1 MFIFRKLLKI
11 YISFLIILGEGRP
24 MKRLA
29 SAAAIAAIAVSS
41 VITPTTANAG
51 DGGAVAAGV
60 AGGLLGGWFLGQ
72 LWLGLDTMNQLRFTS
87 LHRHL
92 PQTAIGHTDKP
103 IGTIG
108 VAFGYGLVFA
118 YAIRL

>member
-1 MFIFRKLLKI
+1 M
-11 YISFLIILGEGRP
+11 SRP
-24 MKRLA
+24 ELQEDF
-29 SAAAIAAIAVSS
+29 S
-41 VITPTTANAG
+41 
-51 DGGAVAAGV
+51 
-60 AGGLLGGWFLGQ
+60 GGWFLGQ
-72 LWLGLDTMNQLRFTS
+72 LWLGLDTMNPLRFTS

-92 PQTAIGHTDKP
+92 PQTAIGDTDKP